1 MANPVQ
7 EKVQKLFDSRA
18 KTETDLNK
26 CQKDVTQA
34 VNNADRRVRVERL
47 VTSCEEA
54 LIKAFA
60 KNEQLLELAKKT
72 NDPVT
77 VTADLEKCLNDT
89 TVQNDAVLR
98 TAREYI
104 DQCSKTDNS
113 SQISVEASTKR
124 TKSSKASSSTV
135 SKTSSQRQRDLL
147 IAKHK
152 REEIERQNEAALRLA
167 KQKQELELEE
177 LQEENRRRLAEAHL
191 VELELQ
197 DDASEANENA
207 HETLSRLS
215 RTTAASETRRVS
227 DWVNNSPNVPATNQE
242 AETVVIAS
250 LATSINNTSLL
261 MPSQQIPIN
270 ISQPTF
276 TQAHLN
282 ETHVVVE
289 PPTTTVPSLNFT
301 NAPAVEIQIPSLP
314 AQNPATTGPSTSAVI
329 VPQSVRPA
337 VIPHQ
342 ATCSNVQHLPPQP
355 TAHLPTFTMPAH
367 DILPNL
373 STWTF
378 PNPTVTTAPIAT
390 TIPTTTQPTA
400 PTLTHTPTCAAPT
413 VPVTAGGTVY

>member
-18 KTETDLNK
+18 KAETDLNK

-72 NDPVT
+72 NDPATVT
-77 VTADLEKCLNDT
+77 VDLEKWLNDT

-104 DQCSKTDNS
+104 DQFSKTDNS
-113 SQISVEASTKR
+113 SQISVEASIKR
-124 TKSSKASSSTV
+124 TKSSKASSSKG
-135 SKTSSQRQRDLL
+135 SKTSSQLQRALL

-152 REEIERQNEAALRLA
+152 REEIQRQNEAALRLA
-167 KQKQELELEE
+167 KQKQEHELEQ

-197 DDASEANENA
+197 DDASEANEDA

-242 AETVVIAS
+242 AETVVTAT
-250 LATSINNTSLL
+250 LATSINNTSVL
-261 MPSQQIPIN
+261 MPLQQPPIN

-276 TQAHLN
+276 APADLN
-282 ETHVVVE
+282 ETHVVVQ
-289 PPTTTVPSLNFT
+289 PPTTTVPSLILN
-301 NAPAVEIQIPSLP
+301 NAPAVQIQTPPLP
-314 AQNPATTGPSTSAVI
+314 AQNRANTGPATSTVI
-329 VPQSVRPA
+329 IQQPVQPA
-337 VIPHQ
+337 IIPHQ
-342 ATCSNVQHLPPQP
+342 ATCSNVQLLPPQS

-367 DILPNL
+367 HILPNL
-373 STWTF
+373 SAWTF

-390 TIPTTTQPTA
+390 TIPTTAQPTISWR
-400 PTLTHTPTCAAPT
+400 
-413 VPVTAGGTVY
+413 